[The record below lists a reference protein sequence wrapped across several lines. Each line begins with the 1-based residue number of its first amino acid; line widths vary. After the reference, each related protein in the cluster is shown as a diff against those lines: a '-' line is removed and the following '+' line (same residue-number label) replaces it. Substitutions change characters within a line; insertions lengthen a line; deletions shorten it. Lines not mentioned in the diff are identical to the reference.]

1 MALLRSLFWFAL
13 FLAAT
18 FVFTV
23 IFEHG
28 FSNFGAN
35 AEKEFKTLQGYLHG
49 EVKRQPDTS
58 DRHMP

>member
-1 MALLRSLFWFAL
+1 MGLLRSLFWFII

-18 FVFTV
+18 FCFTV

-35 AEKEFKTLQGYLHG
+35 AQKEFDTLRGYVVG
-49 EVKRQPDTS
+49 GGAKPKS
-58 DRHMP
+58 DKGVQ

>member
-1 MALLRSLFWFAL
+1 MALLRTVFWFAL

-28 FSNFGAN
+28 PMNFRENAVKEYDTWAKRFS
-35 AEKEFKTLQGYLHG
+35 TD
-49 EVKRQPDTS
+49 VKRQKDAS
-58 DRHMP
+58 DKLPH